1 MKYIS
6 TRDPSIQLTA
16 SQAILKGIS
25 PEGGL
30 FVPEEFPQ
38 VDLDFIR
45 ELEGLTYWERAER
58 IMALYLDDFSRE
70 DLKACTEG
78 AYCGTFDGDQP
89 APVRAAGDL
98 RLLELWHGPT
108 CAFKDMALQMLP
120 RLVSTARRNLGDD
133 RRAIV
138 LVATSVRKR
147 EGSGL
152 PASLG
157 LNYFREER

>member
-45 ELEGLTYWERAER
+45 ELEGLTYWKRAER

-78 AYCGTFDGDQP
+78 AYRGTFDGDQP

-98 RLLELWHGPT
+98 RLLEPVSYTHLLHRTQSCSRRWYRESIPHS
-108 CAFKDMALQMLP
+108 FP
-120 RLVSTARRNLGDD
+120 RCCQR
-133 RRAIV
+133 
-138 LVATSVRKR
+138 
-147 EGSGL
+147 GSD
-152 PASLG
+152 PQ
-157 LNYFREER
+157 R

>member
-45 ELEGLTYWERAER
+45 EL
-58 IMALYLDDFSRE
+58 
-70 DLKACTEG
+70 
-78 AYCGTFDGDQP
+78 
-89 APVRAAGDL
+89 
-98 RLLELWHGPT
+98 
-108 CAFKDMALQMLP
+108 
-120 RLVSTARRNLGDD
+120 
-133 RRAIV
+133 
-138 LVATSVRKR
+138 
-147 EGSGL
+147 
-152 PASLG
+152 
-157 LNYFREER
+157 

>member
-45 ELEGLTYWERAER
+45 ELEGLTYWEKS
-58 IMALYLDDFSRE
+58 SR
-70 DLKACTEG
+70 
-78 AYCGTFDGDQP
+78 
-89 APVRAAGDL
+89 
-98 RLLELWHGPT
+98 
-108 CAFKDMALQMLP
+108 
-120 RLVSTARRNLGDD
+120 
-133 RRAIV
+133 
-138 LVATSVRKR
+138 
-147 EGSGL
+147 
-152 PASLG
+152 
-157 LNYFREER
+157 

>member
-78 AYCGTFDGDQP
+78 AYRGTFDGDQP
-89 APVRAAGDL
+89 AAVPGGRGSAPAGAVAWPHLCLQGYGTADAA
-98 RLLELWHGPT
+98 P
-108 CAFKDMALQMLP
+108 
-120 RLVSTARRNLGDD
+120 
-133 RRAIV
+133 
-138 LVATSVRKR
+138 
-147 EGSGL
+147 SGFHR
-152 PASLG
+152 PPQS
-157 LNYFREER
+157 R